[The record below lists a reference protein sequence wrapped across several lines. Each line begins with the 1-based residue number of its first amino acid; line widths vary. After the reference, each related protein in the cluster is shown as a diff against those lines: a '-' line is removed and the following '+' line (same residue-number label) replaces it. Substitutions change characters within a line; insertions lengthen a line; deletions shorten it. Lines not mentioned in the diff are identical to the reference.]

1 MIYYC
6 IRDFLEGVKEIKICE
21 DVNFRR
27 IKNLLPLLFKKQNYL
42 NEISITQRKGDE
54 GKSAGHRIA
63 LKTFRKRK
71 YANLIIDKEMF
82 YSNLRKNKCKSGH
95 PKMRTPIML
104 CLKARGIHTTP
115 PGNPYYVYKYP
126 IYINFMVL
134 EVA

>member
-1 MIYYC
+1 M
-6 IRDFLEGVKEIKICE
+6 EIKICE

-71 YANLIIDKEMF
+71 YANLIIDKEM
-82 YSNLRKNKCKSGH
+82 LED
-95 PKMRTPIML
+95 
-104 CLKARGIHTTP
+104 
-115 PGNPYYVYKYP
+115 
-126 IYINFMVL
+126 VL
-134 EVA
+134 FEFKKK